1 MAGGGWFCF
10 LSFFCSL
17 LFSIVVGCA
26 LAWKVGV
33 DEEDRLGL
41 EGFDWKKRGCS
52 DERSGLR
59 LVCVHGRD
67 VKHRFFSLKD
77 VPEDPLGDSAAW

>member
-1 MAGGGWFCF
+1 MVVTSA
-10 LSFFCSL
+10 
-17 LFSIVVGCA
+17 VGCA
-26 LAWKVGV
+26 LAWKADV
-33 DEEDRLGL
+33 DENERLGL
-41 EGFDWKKRGCS
+41 EGFDFDRRGCS

-67 VKHRFFSLKD
+67 VRHRFFSLKD